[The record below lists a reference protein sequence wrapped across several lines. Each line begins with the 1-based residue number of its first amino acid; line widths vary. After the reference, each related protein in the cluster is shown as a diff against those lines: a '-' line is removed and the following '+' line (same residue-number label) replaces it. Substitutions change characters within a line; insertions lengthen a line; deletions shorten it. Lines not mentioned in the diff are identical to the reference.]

1 MEQMMLFSNM
11 RPTEQ
16 PLVLVNP
23 YIEDLEELWDR
34 HEQVEARLEQLEGA
48 SDNEAS
54 QEAQSSLETELESIE
69 LDIERVAFER
79 DRIDRYMLALTE

>member
-1 MEQMMLFSNM
+1 MEQMMLFPNM
-11 RPTEQ
+11 RPTEK

-48 SDNEAS
+48 PDNEAS

-69 LDIERVAFER
+69 LDIERVALER
-79 DRIDRYMLALTE
+79 DRIDRHMLALTE